1 MHTHTCTRA
10 LKMRDKVKRMPLPTI
25 AATAEC
31 ATLHTREVQDPKPFT
46 MTCAVCRRSRCISAA
61 AEAQEHYTMLN
72 NKSTILCVVM
82 HVTLSYLRMVKEER
96 CCVARDTRSW
106 AN

>member
-1 MHTHTCTRA
+1 
-10 LKMRDKVKRMPLPTI
+10 
-25 AATAEC
+25 
-31 ATLHTREVQDPKPFT
+31 
-46 MTCAVCRRSRCISAA
+46 
-61 AEAQEHYTMLN
+61 MLN

>member
-1 MHTHTCTRA
+1 MALHTHTCTRA

-46 MTCAVCRRSRCISAA
+46 MTCAVCRRAHCISAA
-61 AEAQEHYTMLN
+61 AEAQEHY
-72 NKSTILCVVM
+72 IV
-82 HVTLSYLRMVKEER
+82 RGD
-96 CCVARDTRSW
+96 ARDVELPEDGEGGALLCRARYTLLGKLSK
-106 AN
+106 AV